1 MLIGNIGALFL
12 VLSSRQE
19 HCFCCLDEFGV
30 FGVSICELTKGI
42 PYVFEALMMWDIK
55 MLQKLVMV
63 FFGWARQMDL
73 ETLNESAL
81 CS

>member
-30 FGVSICELTKGI
+30 IGVSICELTKGI
-42 PYVFEALMMWDIK
+42 PYVFEALMMWDSR

-63 FFGWARQMDL
+63 FWLGK
-73 ETLNESAL
+73 TNGS
-81 CS
+81 

>member
-1 MLIGNIGALFL
+1 
-12 VLSSRQE
+12 
-19 HCFCCLDEFGV
+19 
-30 FGVSICELTKGI
+30 
-42 PYVFEALMMWDIK
+42 MMWDIK

-73 ETLNESAL
+73 ETLKESAL